1 MAAMELSWKMK
12 LALGVVA
19 LIVSSIMVPTVASL
33 TVKVIRYFRETIA
46 RVLAPLT
53 LSGDARLEGL
63 ISLCL
68 YLVIITLLVRFIIR
82 K

>member
-1 MAAMELSWKMK
+1 MELNLKMR
-12 LALGVVA
+12 LALGFVA
-19 LIVSSIMVPTVASL
+19 LIVSSIMVPTVANL
-33 TVKVIRYFRETIA
+33 TVKVIRYFRETIT
-46 RVLAPLT
+46 RVLDPLT

-82 K
+82 R